1 MNSYYVKNIIRF
13 IFLVLLQVIILNK
26 INLGG
31 YINPYLYVL
40 FIILLPFETPIWLL
54 LICGFLIGL
63 TIDWFS
69 NTLGMHAAAT
79 VLVAFF
85 RPFVI
90 RLLSAGDE
98 FEGGIVPGIRDMGFR
113 RFLTYSFIII
123 FLHHMTYFYI
133 EIFKFNEFLS
143 TFYRGLISTVFTLGL
158 VILSQYLFVQNR
170 KLG

>member
-1 MNSYYVKNIIRF
+1 MNGSYVKNIIRF
-13 IFLVLLQVIILNK
+13 IFLVLLQIIILNN

-40 FIILLPFETPIWLL
+40 FILLLPFETPIWLL
-54 LICGFLIGL
+54 LISGFLIGV

-79 VLVAFF
+79 VFVAFF
-85 RPFVI
+85 RPVVI

-113 RFLTYSFIII
+113 WFLTYSFIII
-123 FLHHMTYFYI
+123 LLHHMAFFYI
-133 EIFKFNEFLS
+133 EIFKFSEFLI
-143 TFYRGLISTVFTLGL
+143 TFYRGLISTVFTLSL
-158 VILSQYLFVQNR
+158 VILSQYLFVPNR
-170 KLG
+170 KK